1 MAIEYASKYSG
12 KVDERF
18 AIAAK
23 TANAVNNDYD
33 FVGVNVVNV
42 YTVPTVE
49 LGDYS
54 LTGTTRFGT
63 PAELQNSTQTLTLT
77 QDKAFTFTIDKKSED
92 DTQGAMEAGKALRRQ
107 IDEVVI
113 PTVDKYRLAVMAE
126 GAGANGTGAVTEAKA
141 YSAFLDGQNALL
153 EAGAPENG
161 RIAYVSPTF
170 YKAIKLDNSFIKAS
184 DNAQN
189 MLISGSV
196 GTVDG
201 VNIIPVP
208 ASYLPSG
215 VEFILTHPVATVSP
229 VKLEQYRVH
238 TDAPG
243 ISGSLVEGRIR
254 YDAFVLNNKK
264 GAIYVHKNA

>member
-1 MAIEYASKYSG
+1 
-12 KVDERF
+12 
-18 AIAAK
+18 
-23 TANAVNNDYD
+23 
-33 FVGVNVVNV
+33 
-42 YTVPTVE
+42 
-49 LGDYS
+49 
-54 LTGTTRFGT
+54 
-63 PAELQNSTQTLTLT
+63 
-77 QDKAFTFTIDKKSED
+77 
-92 DTQGAMEAGKALRRQ
+92 
-107 IDEVVI
+107 
-113 PTVDKYRLAVMAE
+113 MAE

-153 EAGAPENG
+153 EGGAPENG
-161 RIAYVSPTF
+161 RIAYVSPAF

-215 VEFILTHPVATVSP
+215 VEFILAHPVATVSP